1 MTDQI
6 TKDVVSILTD
16 LNKKFSKNLQT
27 SLLHERE
34 RIQHIELKA
43 RAFITIS
50 NILIKEPNLNA
61 AQKELTCIFDEIFAD
76 IICSV
81 YFASCSL
88 DRPAGMLLRKVLELG
103 VGLFY
108 MWDMPH
114 WFWAWKDH
122 DRDLNFTEMILHLGS
137 DGYKTLVAKENPNF
151 HGKDVIDCALVK
163 SLYRSLSD
171 TVHGKIKTFESLVKQ
186 RFNFNLVDWS
196 NHLKI
201 VEDVEDL
208 LLKAFRNRFTSIGE
222 KLEKEQPS
230 ITIAK

>member
-6 TKDVVSILTD
+6 TKDVVNIFTD
-16 LNKKFSKNLQT
+16 LNKKFSKNLQI
-27 SLLHERE
+27 SLQHERE
-34 RIQHIELKA
+34 RIQRIELKA

-50 NILIKEPNLNA
+50 DILIKEPTLNA

-88 DRPAGMLLRKVLELG
+88 DRPAEMLLRKVLDLG

-122 DRDLNFTEMILHLGS
+122 DRDLNFTEMILHLSS
-137 DGYKTLVAKENPNF
+137 DGYKTLVAKENPDF
-151 HGKDVIDCALVK
+151 HDQDVINCPLIK
-163 SLYRSLSD
+163 SLYGSLSD
-171 TVHGKIKTFESLVKQ
+171 TVHGKIKTFESLVEQ
-186 RFNFNLVDWS
+186 RFNFSLADWTD
-196 NHLKI
+196 HLKI
-201 VEDVEDL
+201 VEDVEDVF
-208 LLKAFRNRFTSIGE
+208 LKAFRNRFKSIDK

-230 ITIAK
+230 IMISK

>member
-1 MTDQI
+1 MMDQI

-27 SLLHERE
+27 SLQHERE
-34 RIQHIELKA
+34 RTQRIELKA
-43 RAFITIS
+43 RAFVTIF

-88 DRPAGMLLRKVLELG
+88 DRPAEMLLRKVLELG
-103 VGLFY
+103 VGFFY

-151 HGKDVIDCALVK
+151 HGQGVIDCTVAK
-163 SLYRSLSD
+163 SLFSSLSD
-171 TVHGKIKTFESLVKQ
+171 TVHGKIKTFESLVEQ
-186 RFNFNLVDWS
+186 RFNFNLADWS
-196 NHLKI
+196 DHLEN

-208 LLKAFRNRFTSIGE
+208 LLKAFRNRFPSIGE